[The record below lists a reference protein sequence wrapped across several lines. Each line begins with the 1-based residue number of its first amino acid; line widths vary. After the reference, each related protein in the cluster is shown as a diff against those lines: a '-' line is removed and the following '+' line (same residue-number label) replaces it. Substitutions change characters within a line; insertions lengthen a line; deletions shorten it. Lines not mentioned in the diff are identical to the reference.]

1 MFGSTKINIM
11 RKVKIPHA
19 DWCRSAVLVS
29 VKNGRGALAHVS
41 ETTPDYEDF
50 HSRLMLNGTP
60 IMQGRYTWCPTCC
73 GLLAA
78 GYGIETADCKELREI
93 RDNVNGTYTDI
104 NAAAEN
110 ISPLLGLL
118 CDGLYLVADVTH
130 YPSDGMGR
138 FFYNVPKE
146 LTSYDGACDDYWLSG
161 LLTTADTYPAFL
173 FPTQSAEMISRQRV
187 EHYKAV
193 LRRDR
198 GSVRGIA
205 YYEKGCFSALLDGHH
220 KAFAA
225 AEMGLPLNCITI
237 LPVSYYYTNPPYNK
251 NKPAD
256 GVAFCNIKIPFDGIR
271 KAQHKKPVWGYNSH
285 RKTVN
290 ITPFESTVT
299 GHSFDIS
306 CQQYPTAYELASLSA
321 VLGEGESITA
331 ETAERWLTEREPET
345 EAKLTCALS
354 FFLRTD
360 PPAARSLAFKI
371 IRSGGENLPISEAYR
386 TLISFRDEE
395 TEQLFIDYLVNVD
408 RACKKSRLY
417 DIVNSYWD
425 K

>member
-1 MFGSTKINIM
+1 MFGRTKINIM
-11 RKVKIPHA
+11 RDVKIPRA

-41 ETTPDYEDF
+41 ESTLDYDDF

-60 IMQGRYTWCPTCC
+60 IMQGKYTWCPTCC

-78 GYGIETADCKELREI
+78 GYGIENADCKELRDI
-93 RDNVNGTYTDI
+93 RDKVNSAYTDI
-104 NAAAEN
+104 NAAAEK

-130 YPSDGMGR
+130 YPTDGMGR
-138 FFYNVPKE
+138 FFYNVPKA

-173 FPTQSAEMISRQRV
+173 FPTQSAEMIDRRWV
-187 EHYKAV
+187 EHYKAI
-193 LRRDR
+193 LRRDPN
-198 GSVRGIA
+198 SVRGIA

-225 AEMGLPLNCITI
+225 AELGLPLNCITI
-237 LPVSYYYTNPPYNK
+237 LPVSYCYTDPPYYK
-251 NKPAD
+251 NRPAD
-256 GVAFCNIKIPFDGIR
+256 GIAFCNIKIPFGGSL
-271 KAQHKKPVWGYNSH
+271 KPRDKNQIWGYNSH
-285 RKTVN
+285 GKTAK
-290 ITPFESTVT
+290 ITPFDSPVT

-306 CQQYPTAYELASLSA
+306 CQKYPTAHELAALSA
-321 VLGEGESITA
+321 VLGDGEKLTA
-331 ETAERWLTEREPET
+331 ETAEKWLTESEPET

-354 FFLRTD
+354 YFLRTD

-371 IRSGGENLPISEAYR
+371 IRSDGDNLPISEAYR

-395 TEQLFIDYLVNVD
+395 TEQLFIDYLVNAD
-408 RACKKSRLY
+408 RQSKKSRLY

-425 K
+425 R